1 MVCGLWSVGHVPLGG
16 SQRPPVGS
24 DRVEYNSSWHSWC
37 EKHMGTHT
45 MASNKG
51 SFIFFFLRGDV
62 IFKKKSFIYPGIQR
76 QGRFSL
82 NPSLGL
88 QSRSCDLYRD
98 CKSGSET
105 IVTSSNAVTG
115 NDLWR
120 ADCVVPSQS
129 PIELTLR

>member
-1 MVCGLWSVGHVPLGG
+1 MPS
-16 SQRPPVGS
+16 VGS
-24 DRVEYNSSWHSWC
+24 DRVGYNSSWHSWC

-51 SFIFFFLRGDV
+51 SFLIFFYFEGRCHFL
-62 IFKKKSFIYPGIQR
+62 KKSFIYPGIQR

-82 NPSLGL
+82 SLSLGL

-98 CKSGSET
+98 CKSRSET